1 VTGHEWDRCRDPKEM
16 LGPLTGRAS
25 ARKVRLLL
33 CACGRA
39 LWGHLPDGPSRKAVE
54 VGERFADE
62 PGDEDMLGPAYREAA
77 AALREARADARD
89 RLRDPVPPARV
100 EAAAIS
106 LESVDRWVGV
116 ASAVALADQAIPP
129 WSIARLLREI
139 FNPFRPV
146 AVDPAWLA
154 WHGGAAVHLARAVY
168 EEREL
173 PSGYLDAA
181 RLAVLA
187 DMLEEAG
194 ATDPQ
199 LLGHLRGPGPHVR
212 GCFAVDRLLGKS

>member
-1 VTGHEWDRCRDPKEM
+1 VTGEEWDRCTDLKPM
-16 LGPLTGRAS
+16 VGLLTRRAS
-25 ARKVRLLL
+25 GRQVRLLL
-33 CACGRA
+33 CACARA
-39 LWGHLPDGPSRKAVE
+39 LWGKLPDGRSRKAVE

-62 PGDEDMLGPAYREAA
+62 PGDENTRVATYQDAA
-77 AALREARADARD
+77 AALREARADR
-89 RLRDPVPPARV
+89 RERGRDPVSSARAV
-100 EAAAIS
+100 AAEIA

-116 ASAVALADQAIPP
+116 ASAVAFADQVMPLS
-129 WSIARLLREI
+129 SIAQLLREI

-154 WHGGAAVHLARAVY
+154 WHGGAAVKLAQVVY
-168 EEREL
+168 DEREL
-173 PSGYLDAA
+173 PSGHLDAA

-194 ATDPQ
+194 ATDPH

-212 GCFAVDRLLGKS
+212 GCWAVDALLAKD

>member
-1 VTGHEWDRCRDPKEM
+1 VTEQEWDRCTDPKQM
-16 LGPLTGRAS
+16 LGLLIGRAGE
-25 ARKVRLLL
+25 RKVRLLL

-39 LWGHLPDGPSRKAVE
+39 LWGQLPDGRSWKAVE

-62 PGDEDMLGPAYREAA
+62 PGDEDMLRPAYREAA
-77 AALREARADARD
+77 AALRQARSASR
-89 RLRDPVPPARV
+89 

-116 ASAVALADQAIPP
+116 ASAVALADKAIPL
-129 WSIARLLREI
+129 WSVAQLLREI

-154 WHGGAAVHLARAVY
+154 WHGGAAVNLAQSVY

-173 PSGYLDAA
+173 PSGHLDAA

-194 ATDPQ
+194 CADPQ
-199 LLGHLRGPGPHVR
+199 LLGHLRGPGPHLR
-212 GCFAVDRLLGKS
+212 GCWAVDLVLGKTLAG